1 MIILLYAINSCILKI
16 LISRERGRGHVK
28 MADELK
34 FVFSRSGYKD
44 SIPSLPGTGNKRI
57 EAFIKLIVEELK

>member
-1 MIILLYAINSCILKI
+1 
-16 LISRERGRGHVK
+16 

-34 FVFSRSGYKD
+34 FVLSRLGYKD
-44 SIPSLPGTGNKRI
+44 SIPSLAGTGNKRI